1 MDGAFKTT
9 PEENARDKLVF
20 VSQNDNFQLRFFHK
34 K

>member
-1 MDGAFKTT
+1 MDGAFKTR
-9 PEENARDKLVF
+9 PEENARDNLVS